1 LEADERI
8 KELERQVRATRLM
21 REKLEKVKE
30 EKIRLV
36 RKNMEDLNETY
47 AKFLH

>member
-1 LEADERI
+1 
-8 KELERQVRATRLM
+8 M

-36 RKNMEDLNETY
+36 RRNMEDLNETY